1 MCDEA
6 KVAAGT
12 FCNDPWTAPAR
23 NPPVFEKNW
32 NNLYSVKGMF
42 VSPEER
48 EKLNP
53 GCVGCGG
60 QQGSPDVPGN
70 MESQYGVMMA
80 VDVFG
85 KVLHVTGKYIKTPKT
100 WNNDPIADYSDAQ
113 LLYWSVT
120 SSDFVTGQNSGGL
133 SDEQIPELPDGT
145 FSIVISKPEYRP
157 KSAN

>member
-48 EKLNP
+48 EKLSP

-80 VDVFG
+80 
-85 KVLHVTGKYIKTPKT
+85 
-100 WNNDPIADYSDAQ
+100 IADYSDAQ

-133 SDEQIPELPDGT
+133 SDEQI
-145 FSIVISKPEYRP
+145 
-157 KSAN
+157 